1 MTTSAERKKSRP
13 VSGPANVIVAI
24 GPIFLKPCPIAR
36 ATGPTAKVRVF
47 ATNGGALTSQGAP
60 PLDIFH
66 PTRQKRAL
74 GIPDRAE
81 PVGWLDQH
89 LLARFARLARYAVA
103 QRVQNSRF
111 GPHNGL
117 SCGLRTL
124 NLLLRR
130 AGSGCGLCPVDECF
144 GHAGIERHEDD
155 IAGRLELRRVRTVAA
170 RVDIG
175 AHEVHPDWQRRD
187 GAGLV

>member
-13 VSGPANVIVAI
+13 FSGPANVIVAI

-74 GIPDRAE
+74 GTPDRAE
-81 PVGWLDQH
+81 PLGWLDQH

-117 SCGLRTL
+117 SPGRGTSATRARFSAWRAASEPPAAASRTGGVH
-124 NLLLRR
+124 NSSHPRGSGALRR
-130 AGSGCGLCPVDECF
+130 TP
-144 GHAGIERHEDD
+144 
-155 IAGRLELRRVRTVAA
+155 
-170 RVDIG
+170 
-175 AHEVHPDWQRRD
+175 
-187 GAGLV
+187 